1 MGDGGLCGI
10 EVGEHVAYLR
20 DLGRGREG
28 VLRRLVIGVL
38 MRVLAEGLMS
48 SSGGHE

>member
-1 MGDGGLCGI
+1 MLGFGGDKIQVNRDGGLCGI
-10 EVGEHVAYLR
+10 GVGEHVTYYR

-38 MRVLAEGLMS
+38 M
-48 SSGGHE
+48 